1 MPARTELDRL
11 AAARPPLLDR
21 TELVVDRAAEDQILR
36 NILAAAPASGRS
48 RPAAS
53 RSARRS
59 RGARHQALRPATAIA
74 AAAAVVAVAGAGVL
88 VRSAMDHV
96 TATARSGAAHRGSAP
111 ARLPSLRIMAA
122 RAEAAVAAVS
132 RTGILF
138 VRTVYP
144 PGTTTGG
151 IAVMQTWTRGNWD
164 REQLFSAGGGLVDD
178 VSAVIA
184 GNQRVRRF
192 VDYPTRTW
200 QTDSI
205 AVGLLGA
212 GPSAS
217 EFAAQMFQP
226 LPAVTAQKL
235 PGGARPD
242 VPRRTITAV
251 KLQGK
256 PMILITFRYP
266 RPFRGTGVGTPE
278 SLPLL
283 GGTDELPGSAG
294 RGNSATAKMIWID
307 ETTYLPVRAETA
319 TATGIVVGSETYR
332 WLSDSLANR
341 AALAPA
347 PVPASFRRTPELAH

>member
-1 MPARTELDRL
+1 
-11 AAARPPLLDR
+11 
-21 TELVVDRAAEDQILR
+21 
-36 NILAAAPASGRS
+36 
-48 RPAAS
+48 
-53 RSARRS
+53 
-59 RGARHQALRPATAIA
+59 
-74 AAAAVVAVAGAGVL
+74 
-88 VRSAMDHV
+88 MDHEN
-96 TATARSGAAHRGSAP
+96 ATARSAAADRAAAP

-122 RAEAAVAAVS
+122 RTEVAVAAAS

-138 VRTVYP
+138 VRTVYA
-144 PGTTTGG
+144 PGATTGG
-151 IAVMQTWTRGNWD
+151 IAVMETWTRGNWD
-164 REQLFSAGGGLVDD
+164 REQLFSAGGGLLDD

-184 GNQRVRRF
+184 GNQRIRRF

-217 EFAAQMFQP
+217 EFAAQIFQP
-226 LPAVTAQKL
+226 VHAVTGKL

-251 KLQGK
+251 RLQGK

-266 RPFRGTGVGTPE
+266 RPFWGPGVGTPE

-294 RGNSATAKMIWID
+294 REDSATTKMIWID
-307 ETTYLPVRAETA
+307 ETTYLPVRSEIA
-319 TATGIVVGSETYR
+319 TATGMVLGSETYH
-332 WLSDSLANR
+332 WLSDSPANR
-341 AALAPA
+341 AVLAPA
-347 PVPASFRRTPELAH
+347 PVPAGFRLTKELAH